1 MKYLDAF
8 GDAVEAIVKF
18 IFGLSIWILL
28 AWLASCV
35 GPLGWLILI
44 LFIVGKTS
52 K

>member
-8 GDAVEAIVKF
+8 GDAAEAIFKHSF
-18 IFGLSIWILL
+18 WIAIWILL
-28 AWLASCV
+28 AWLASSV

-44 LFIVGKTS
+44 LFIIGKTS